1 MNNYSKDISIIKKIT
16 TYKKIIKFKDS
27 GLSDNEI
34 TQKLN
39 LNSSSDIDKILDWG
53 KVYFRESELLEF
65 NKMSPKASRLISQ
78 EKNIELFEKSL
89 PEYERRLIYLEKSNE
104 LNLPKEILIYL
115 DKLSKALESGNYM
128 KLRLRHLA
136 YFHNKWMELLINNS
150 KKEISEQI
158 PTDNKQNSWLY
169 LIAGLDACARIFID
183 KKLSGMFMELKN
195 HILKTKPWYIV
206 DNQDN
211 NKSSIY
217 NNLLKFINPNKE
229 KIKNTELEYGNKRIE
244 GYIFKGTIFSNKI
257 RVYLDNI
264 TRELNQYSILDFK
277 KIIKNIIPLPDSLS
291 KKQFVNSK
299 YIEIDTLRFFS
310 VELLNLSSYNCYRLI
325 SVDIINMKDDEFIE
339 NYIPSNNI
347 VNSTNYKDYINYYL
361 WCKKN
366 TIKEYEK
373 LIEYEKKGNRKSS
386 EKIIQVNA
394 LGDMIDDINMDLDI
408 I

>member
-244 GYIFKGTIFSNKI
+244 NYILEGTVFSNKI

-325 SVDIINMKDDEFIE
+325 SIDIINMKDDEFIE

-394 LGDMIDDINMDLDI
+394 LGDMIDDINLDLDI

>member
-1 MNNYSKDISIIKKIT
+1 MNNYSKEISTLKKIT
-16 TYKKIIKFKDS
+16 TYKKIVKLKSS

-34 TQKLN
+34 VQKLN

-244 GYIFKGTIFSNKI
+244 SYIFKGTIFSNKI

-264 TRELNQYSILDFK
+264 TRELNQHSILDFK

-325 SVDIINMKDDEFIE
+325 SLDIINMNDAEFIE
-339 NYIPSNNI
+339 NYIPSNKI
-347 VNSTNYKDYINYYL
+347 VNSNKYNDYINYYL

-366 TIKEYEK
+366 TIREYEK

-394 LGDMIDDINMDLDI
+394 LGDMIDDINLDLDI

>member
-1 MNNYSKDISIIKKIT
+1 MNNYSKEISTLKKIT
-16 TYKKIIKFKDS
+16 TYKKIVKLKNS

-34 TQKLN
+34 VQKLN

-78 EKNIELFEKSL
+78 EKNIGLFENSL

-115 DKLSKALESGNYM
+115 GKLSKALESGNYM
-128 KLRLRHLA
+128 KIRLRHLA

-150 KKEISEQI
+150 KKDIGEQI

-169 LIAGLDACARIFID
+169 LIAGLDTCSRIFID
-183 KKLSGMFMELKN
+183 KKLSSMFMELKN

-211 NKSSIY
+211 YKSSIY
-217 NNLLKFINPNKE
+217 NNLLKFINPNKG

-244 GYIFKGTIFSNKI
+244 NYIFEGTVFSNKI

-264 TRELNQYSILDFK
+264 TRELNQHSILDFK

-325 SVDIINMKDDEFIE
+325 SLDIINMNDAEFIE
-339 NYIPSNNI
+339 NYIPSNKI
-347 VNSTNYKDYINYYL
+347 VNSNKYNDYINYYL

-366 TIKEYEK
+366 TIREYEK

-394 LGDMIDDINMDLDI
+394 LGDMIDDINLDLDI

>member
-1 MNNYSKDISIIKKIT
+1 MNNYSKEISTLKKIT
-16 TYKKIIKFKDS
+16 TYKKIVKFKNS
-27 GLSDNEI
+27 GLGDNEI
-34 TQKLN
+34 VQKLN

-78 EKNIELFEKSL
+78 EKNIGLFENSL

-115 DKLSKALESGNYM
+115 GKLSKALESGNYM
-128 KLRLRHLA
+128 KIRLRHLA

-169 LIAGLDACARIFID
+169 LIAGLDACSRIFID
-183 KKLSGMFMELKN
+183 KKLSSMFIELKN

-211 NKSSIY
+211 YKSSIY

-229 KIKNTELEYGNKRIE
+229 KIKILNLNTETKELKI
-244 GYIFKGTIFSNKI
+244 IFLKEQFFSNKI

-264 TRELNQYSILDFK
+264 TRRLNQHSILNLK
-277 KIIKNIIPLPDSLS
+277 K
-291 KKQFVNSK
+291 
-299 YIEIDTLRFFS
+299 
-310 VELLNLSSYNCYRLI
+310 
-325 SVDIINMKDDEFIE
+325 
-339 NYIPSNNI
+339 
-347 VNSTNYKDYINYYL
+347 
-361 WCKKN
+361 
-366 TIKEYEK
+366 
-373 LIEYEKKGNRKSS
+373 
-386 EKIIQVNA
+386 
-394 LGDMIDDINMDLDI
+394 
-408 I
+408 

>member
-115 DKLSKALESGNYM
+115 DKLSKALKSGNYM

-244 GYIFKGTIFSNKI
+244 SYIFKGTIFSNKI

-325 SVDIINMKDDEFIE
+325 SIDIINMKDDEFIE

>member
-229 KIKNTELEYGNKRIE
+229 KIKNTELEYGNKMIE

-325 SVDIINMKDDEFIE
+325 SIDIINMKDDEFIE

>member
-104 LNLPKEILIYL
+104 LNLSKEILIYL

-325 SVDIINMKDDEFIE
+325 SIDIINMKDDEFIE

>member
-1 MNNYSKDISIIKKIT
+1 MNNYSKEISTLKKIT
-16 TYKKIIKFKDS
+16 TYKKIVKLKNS
-27 GLSDNEI
+27 GLGDNEI
-34 TQKLN
+34 VQKLN

-244 GYIFKGTIFSNKI
+244 SYIFKGTIFSNKI

-264 TRELNQYSILDFK
+264 TRELNQHSILDFK

-325 SVDIINMKDDEFIE
+325 SLDIINMNDAEFIE
-339 NYIPSNNI
+339 NYIPSNKI
-347 VNSTNYKDYINYYL
+347 VNSNKYNDYINYYL

-366 TIKEYEK
+366 TIREYEK

-394 LGDMIDDINMDLDI
+394 LGDMIDDINLDLDI

>member
-1 MNNYSKDISIIKKIT
+1 MNNYSKNISILKKIT

-27 GLSDNEI
+27 GLSNNEI
-34 TQKLN
+34 AKKLD
-39 LNSSSDIDKILDWG
+39 LNYSSDIDKILDWG

-89 PEYERRLIYLEKSNE
+89 PEYERKLIYLERSNE

-115 DKLSKALESGNYM
+115 SKLSKALDSGNYM
-128 KLRLRHLA
+128 KLRLRHLV

-150 KKEISEQI
+150 KKEIAEKI
-158 PTDNKQNSWLY
+158 PLDNKQNSWLY
-169 LIAGLDACARIFID
+169 LIAGLDTCSKIFID
-183 KKLSGMFMELKN
+183 KKLSSMFMKLKN

-206 DNQDN
+206 DNQEN
-211 NKSSIY
+211 YKSGIF
-217 NNLLKFINPNKE
+217 NNLLKFINPDRE
-229 KIKNTELEYGNKRIE
+229 KIKSTEFEYGNKRIE
-244 GYIFKGTIFSNKI
+244 SYIFQGTIYSNKI
-257 RVYLDNI
+257 RVCLDNI
-264 TRELNQYSILDFK
+264 TRELNQHSILDFK

-291 KKQFVNSK
+291 KKQFVNTK

-310 VELLNLSSYNCYRLI
+310 VELLNLSSYNFYKLI
-325 SVDIINMKDDEFIE
+325 SLDIINMKDDEFIE

>member
-34 TQKLN
+34 TQELN

-244 GYIFKGTIFSNKI
+244 NYILEGTVFSNKI

-264 TRELNQYSILDFK
+264 TRELNQHSILDFK

-325 SVDIINMKDDEFIE
+325 SIDIINMKDDEFIE

>member
-244 GYIFKGTIFSNKI
+244 NYILEGTVFSNKI

-264 TRELNQYSILDFK
+264 TRELNQHSILDFK

-325 SVDIINMKDDEFIE
+325 SIDIINMKDDEFIE

-408 I
+408 L

>member
-53 KVYFRESELLEF
+53 RVYFRESELLEF

-325 SVDIINMKDDEFIE
+325 SIDIINMKDDEFIE

>member
-53 KVYFRESELLEF
+53 RVYFRESELLEF

-244 GYIFKGTIFSNKI
+244 NYILEGTVFSNKI

-264 TRELNQYSILDFK
+264 TRELNQHSILDFK

-325 SVDIINMKDDEFIE
+325 SIDIINMKDDEFIE

>member
-229 KIKNTELEYGNKRIE
+229 KIKNTELEYANKRIE
-244 GYIFKGTIFSNKI
+244 SYIFKGTIFSNKI

-325 SVDIINMKDDEFIE
+325 SIDIINMKDDEFIE

>member
-211 NKSSIY
+211 YKSSIY
-217 NNLLKFINPNKE
+217 NNLLKFINPNKG

-244 GYIFKGTIFSNKI
+244 NYIFEGTVFSNKI

-264 TRELNQYSILDFK
+264 TRELNQHSILDFK

-325 SVDIINMKDDEFIE
+325 SLDIINMNDAEFIE
-339 NYIPSNNI
+339 NYIPSNKI
-347 VNSTNYKDYINYYL
+347 VNSNKYNDYINYYL

-366 TIKEYEK
+366 TIREYEK

-394 LGDMIDDINMDLDI
+394 LGDMIDDINLDLDI

>member
-244 GYIFKGTIFSNKI
+244 SYIFKGTIFSNKI

-325 SVDIINMKDDEFIE
+325 SIDIINMRDDEFIK

>member
-115 DKLSKALESGNYM
+115 GKLSKALESGNYM

-244 GYIFKGTIFSNKI
+244 AYIFKGTIFSNKI

-264 TRELNQYSILDFK
+264 TRELNQHSILDFK

-325 SVDIINMKDDEFIE
+325 SLDIINMNDAEFIE
-339 NYIPSNNI
+339 NYIPSNKI
-347 VNSTNYKDYINYYL
+347 VNSNKYNDYINYYL

-366 TIKEYEK
+366 TIREYEK

-394 LGDMIDDINMDLDI
+394 LGDMIDDINLDLDI

>member
-78 EKNIELFEKSL
+78 EKNIGLFENSL

-229 KIKNTELEYGNKRIE
+229 KIKNNELEYGNKRIE
-244 GYIFKGTIFSNKI
+244 SYIFKGTIFSNKI

-325 SVDIINMKDDEFIE
+325 SIDIINMKDDEFIE

>member
-244 GYIFKGTIFSNKI
+244 SYIFKGTIFSNKI

-264 TRELNQYSILDFK
+264 TRELNQHSILDFK

-325 SVDIINMKDDEFIE
+325 SIDIINMKDDEFIE

-386 EKIIQVNA
+386 EKIIQVNS
-394 LGDMIDDINMDLDI
+394 LGDMIDDINMDLDLL
-408 I
+408 

>member
-1 MNNYSKDISIIKKIT
+1 MNNYSKNISILKKIT

-27 GLSDNEI
+27 GLSNNEI
-34 TQKLN
+34 AKKLD
-39 LNSSSDIDKILDWG
+39 LNYSSDIDKILDWG

-89 PEYERRLIYLEKSNE
+89 PEYERKLIYLERSNE

-115 DKLSKALESGNYM
+115 SKLSKALDSGNYM
-128 KLRLRHLA
+128 KLRLRHLV

-150 KKEISEQI
+150 KKEIAEKI
-158 PTDNKQNSWLY
+158 PLDNKQNSWLY
-169 LIAGLDACARIFID
+169 LIAGLDTCSKIFID
-183 KKLSGMFMELKN
+183 KKLSSMFMKLKN

-206 DNQDN
+206 DNQEN
-211 NKSSIY
+211 YKSGIF
-217 NNLLKFINPNKE
+217 NNLLKFINPDRE
-229 KIKNTELEYGNKRIE
+229 KIKSTEFEYGNKRIE
-244 GYIFKGTIFSNKI
+244 SYIFQGTIYSNKI
-257 RVYLDNI
+257 RVCLDNI
-264 TRELNQYSILDFK
+264 SRELNQHSILDFK

-291 KKQFVNSK
+291 KKQFVNTK

-310 VELLNLSSYNCYRLI
+310 VELLNLSSYNFYKLI
-325 SVDIINMKDDEFIE
+325 SLDIINMKDDEFIE
-339 NYIPSNNI
+339 NYIPSNKI
-347 VNSTNYKDYINYYL
+347 LNSSNYNHYVNYYL

-386 EKIIQVNA
+386 EKIIQINA
-394 LGDMIDDINMDLDI
+394 LGDMIDDINENLDI

>member
-1 MNNYSKDISIIKKIT
+1 MNNYSKNISILKKIT

-27 GLSDNEI
+27 GLSNNEI
-34 TQKLN
+34 AKKLD
-39 LNSSSDIDKILDWG
+39 LNYSSDIDKILDWG

-65 NKMSPKASRLISQ
+65 NKISPKASSLISQ

-89 PEYERRLIYLEKSNE
+89 PEYERKLIYLERSNE

-115 DKLSKALESGNYM
+115 SKLSKALDSGNYM
-128 KLRLRHLA
+128 KLRLRHLV

-150 KKEISEQI
+150 KKEIAEKI
-158 PTDNKQNSWLY
+158 PLDNKQNSWLY
-169 LIAGLDACARIFID
+169 LIAGLDTCSKIFID
-183 KKLSGMFMELKN
+183 KKLSSMFMKLKN

-206 DNQDN
+206 DNQEN
-211 NKSSIY
+211 YKSGIFS
-217 NNLLKFINPNKE
+217 NLLKFINPDRE
-229 KIKNTELEYGNKRIE
+229 KIKSTEFEYGNKRIE
-244 GYIFKGTIFSNKI
+244 SYIFQGTIYSNKI
-257 RVYLDNI
+257 RVCLDNI
-264 TRELNQYSILDFK
+264 TRELNQHSILDFK

-291 KKQFVNSK
+291 KKQFVNTK

-310 VELLNLSSYNCYRLI
+310 VELLNLSSYNFYKLI
-325 SVDIINMKDDEFIE
+325 SLDIINMKDDEFIE
-339 NYIPSNNI
+339 NYIPSNKI
-347 VNSTNYKDYINYYL
+347 LNSSNYNHYVNYYL

-386 EKIIQVNA
+386 EKIIQINV
-394 LGDMIDDINMDLDI
+394 LGDMIDDINENLDI

>member
-1 MNNYSKDISIIKKIT
+1 MNNYSKEISTLKKIT
-16 TYKKIIKFKDS
+16 TYKKIVKFKNS
-27 GLSDNEI
+27 GLGDNEI
-34 TQKLN
+34 VQKLN

-78 EKNIELFEKSL
+78 EKNIGLFENSL

-104 LNLPKEILIYL
+104 LNLPKEVLIYL
-115 DKLSKALESGNYM
+115 GKLSKALESGNYM
-128 KLRLRHLA
+128 KIRLRHLA

-150 KKEISEQI
+150 KKEIGEQI

-169 LIAGLDACARIFID
+169 LIAGLDTCSRIFID
-183 KKLSGMFMELKN
+183 KKLSSMFMELKN

-244 GYIFKGTIFSNKI
+244 NYILEGTVFSNKI

-264 TRELNQYSILDFK
+264 TRELNQHSILDFK

-325 SVDIINMKDDEFIE
+325 SLDIINMNDAEFIE
-339 NYIPSNNI
+339 NYIPSNKI
-347 VNSTNYKDYINYYL
+347 VNSNKYNDYINYYL

-366 TIKEYEK
+366 TIREYEK

-394 LGDMIDDINMDLDI
+394 LGDMIDDINLDLDI

>member
-115 DKLSKALESGNYM
+115 GKLSKALESGNYM

-183 KKLSGMFMELKN
+183 KKLSGMFIELKN

-244 GYIFKGTIFSNKI
+244 NYIFKGTIFSNKI

-325 SVDIINMKDDEFIE
+325 SIDIINMKDDEFIE
-339 NYIPSNNI
+339 NYIPSNKI
-347 VNSTNYKDYINYYL
+347 LNSSNYNHYVNYYL

-386 EKIIQVNA
+386 EKIIQFNA
-394 LGDMIDDINMDLDI
+394 LGDMIDDINENLDI

>member
-1 MNNYSKDISIIKKIT
+1 
-16 TYKKIIKFKDS
+16 
-27 GLSDNEI
+27 
-34 TQKLN
+34 
-39 LNSSSDIDKILDWG
+39 
-53 KVYFRESELLEF
+53 
-65 NKMSPKASRLISQ
+65 MSPKASRLISQ

-115 DKLSKALESGNYM
+115 GKLSKALESGNYM

-136 YFHNKWMELLINNS
+136 YFHNKWMELFINNS

-206 DNQDN
+206 DNQDI

-244 GYIFKGTIFSNKI
+244 SYIFKGTIFSNKI

-264 TRELNQYSILDFK
+264 ARELNQYSILDFK

-325 SVDIINMKDDEFIE
+325 SIDIINMKDDEFIE